1 MLVRNRQ
8 FKKNLMA
15 RRPIQL
21 PEVLKAL
28 QEIND
33 EILSSD
39 GLSGILNR
47 IVDSARRI
55 FHAESCYIQCYDSV
69 RGQYFPIVASG
80 LSKGWTHADIRR
92 PEGIGQR
99 AVKEGRPFFT
109 RNVDDLN
116 PKVVAEGITW
126 GGAFPLQPE
135 SQKEVG
141 ILYLHFASDPLFDE
155 EDTNI
160 LELFALR
167 AGIATQIANLWEND
181 ERMLRELNALR
192 DATWRIANTSSLRE
206 SLQTIVKAAKQVMS
220 ADVAVL
226 YPWDEDRE
234 AVNQSLLVADGLD
247 LTQLRVRRPRR
258 EGMYF
263 QVMKEGMLHVQDI
276 DAIPADQIELLQV
289 TREDTL
295 SVFDLKSFVA
305 VAMRSGEENLGILF
319 VASRKPS
326 VLEEDKQKAI
336 QTLAYQAATCMQL
349 ADLAQTREKAAQA
362 EAMNFVNSSA
372 AQFAHRLSNVAGTI
386 PLIVRDLRKK
396 IMEAGVTDDRVLR
409 RFDDLANDTTM
420 LMEMADYLRIP
431 QDIGPLAPV
440 DVQKT
445 IDRAIDK
452 ARLTD
457 INSSIRLTCDIQTDL
472 PPVTGCETLV
482 EDILVNLLHN
492 AVEAKA
498 ENVQLTASRDPQTWK
513 VVLKVIDDGVGI
525 HESDCSKLFTP
536 FYSTKKASLH
546 GIGLWASRA
555 SLTRMNGQLQVQSEL
570 NKGTTMTVTLPASDE
585 K

>member
-1 MLVRNRQ
+1 
-8 FKKNLMA
+8 
-15 RRPIQL
+15 
-21 PEVLKAL
+21 
-28 QEIND
+28 
-33 EILSSD
+33 
-39 GLSGILNR
+39 
-47 IVDSARRI
+47 
-55 FHAESCYIQCYDSV
+55 
-69 RGQYFPIVASG
+69 
-80 LSKGWTHADIRR
+80 
-92 PEGIGQR
+92 
-99 AVKEGRPFFT
+99 
-109 RNVDDLN
+109 
-116 PKVVAEGITW
+116 
-126 GGAFPLQPE
+126 
-135 SQKEVG
+135 
-141 ILYLHFASDPLFDE
+141 
-155 EDTNI
+155 
-160 LELFALR
+160 
-167 AGIATQIANLWEND
+167 
-181 ERMLRELNALR
+181 
-192 DATWRIANTSSLRE
+192 
-206 SLQTIVKAAKQVMS
+206 
-220 ADVAVL
+220 
-226 YPWDEDRE
+226 
-234 AVNQSLLVADGLD
+234 
-247 LTQLRVRRPRR
+247 
-258 EGMYF
+258 MYF

-525 HESDCSKLFTP
+525 QESDYSKLFTP